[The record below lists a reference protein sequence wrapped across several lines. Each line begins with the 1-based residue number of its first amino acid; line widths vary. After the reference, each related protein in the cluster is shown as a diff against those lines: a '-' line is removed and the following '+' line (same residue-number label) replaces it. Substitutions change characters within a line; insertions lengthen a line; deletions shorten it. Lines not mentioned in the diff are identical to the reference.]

1 VGGPCEWCSSH
12 ADCLSGHACSN
23 ERAIPPWMGFIDDP
37 DKYFGSDQ
45 VPDGFK
51 LLDPSK
57 MKDPQIKEI
66 LTFWYSKQETGGFG
80 FKFHRDE
87 KLNGKKRLRHDAD
100 SDSDSDADTDS
111 DSRSDSNG
119 KTASGQARQGRSK
132 GKGKGKGKGKRV
144 EKSEERWTD
153 HIFPDSRRRKRRAL
167 MPNDDEEPGEEFD
180 FDAVDQMA
188 SSDEEDM
195 STGIH
200 QTKGPIRKTTLAPLS
215 KQRKLGIDTATSAAI
230 ASDGPKVMES
240 YQQEPVMTDE
250 RKSIT
255 TRAAQKIQEQLEK
268 KRLEIDISTNAESTS
283 KCLLLCFQVCE

>member
-1 VGGPCEWCSSH
+1 
-12 ADCLSGHACSN
+12 
-23 ERAIPPWMGFIDDP
+23 MGFIDDP
-37 DKYFGSDQ
+37 DKYFGLDQ
-45 VPDGFK
+45 VLDGFK

-66 LTFWYSKQETGGFG
+66 LTFWCSKQETDEFG
-80 FKFHRDE
+80 FKFHRDK

-100 SDSDSDADTDS
+100 SDSDSDADADPN
-111 DSRSDSNG
+111 SRSDSNG
-119 KTASGQARQGRSK
+119 KTASRQARRGRS
-132 GKGKGKGKGKRV
+132 KGKGKGKGKRV

-153 HIFPDSRRRKRRAL
+153 HIFPDSQRRKRRAL
-167 MPNDDEEPGEEFD
+167 MPSDDEEPGEEFD

-200 QTKGPIRKTTLAPLS
+200 RTKGPIRKTTLAPLS

-230 ASDGPKVMES
+230 ASDGLKVMES
-240 YQQEPVMTDE
+240 DQQEPVMIDE
-250 RKSIT
+250 RKAIT

-268 KRLEIDISTNAESTS
+268 KRLEMDISTSVAAARLATS
-283 KCLLLCFQVCE
+283 RLM